1 MVMLVVVDV
10 DVDGLLIAIWGG
22 VFGFADCEFL
32 WCLFL
37 DGWGGDEG
45 GNWNWNC
52 LLMISFSFLFFL
64 FGVLS
69 DGRSFVRHSPLN
81 LATLPP
87 PSTIHHKP
95 P

>member
-37 DGWGGDEG
+37 DGDE
-45 GNWNWNC
+45 
-52 LLMISFSFLFFL
+52 MK
-64 FGVLS
+64 V
-69 DGRSFVRHSPLN
+69 
-81 LATLPP
+81 
-87 PSTIHHKP
+87 
-95 P
+95 